1 MEGALA
7 TLALHPEVCVVLLI
21 NRHLLLPLNVDMLL
35 FGLAAVT
42 KHISLLS
49 QHVLASKA
57 GLLHDSKFTQA

>member
-1 MEGALA
+1 
-7 TLALHPEVCVVLLI
+7 
-21 NRHLLLPLNVDMLL
+21 MLL